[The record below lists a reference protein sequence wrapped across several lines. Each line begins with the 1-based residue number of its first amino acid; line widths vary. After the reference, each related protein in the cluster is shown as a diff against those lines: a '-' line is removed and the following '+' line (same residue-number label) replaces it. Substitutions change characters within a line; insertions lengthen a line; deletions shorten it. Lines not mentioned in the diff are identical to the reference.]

1 MPVLARPEGSI
12 YYQSTG
18 TGSPALLL
26 SHGFAASS
34 AMFAPNISALSL
46 RNLVLT
52 WDLRGHGRSEYPTD
66 PACYSS
72 AAALGDMA
80 ALLDAAGLDRAVL
93 GGQSLGGYLSL
104 AFALKHPPRVAGL
117 VLIDTGPGF
126 RNEAARQDWNRRA
139 NDTATRLA
147 ERGLAA
153 VGGSAELHGDE
164 HRDASG
170 LALAARGTLTQHDSH
185 VLDGLPSIAV
195 PTLIDLARTS
205 QNPAVRKQAVSSLS
219 QIRDPRAS
227 AFLAEL
233 LTK

>member
-93 GGQSLGGYLSL
+93 GGQ
-104 AFALKHPPRVAGL
+104 
-117 VLIDTGPGF
+117 
-126 RNEAARQDWNRRA
+126 
-139 NDTATRLA
+139 
-147 ERGLAA
+147 
-153 VGGSAELHGDE
+153 
-164 HRDASG
+164 
-170 LALAARGTLTQHDSH
+170 
-185 VLDGLPSIAV
+185 
-195 PTLIDLARTS
+195 
-205 QNPAVRKQAVSSLS
+205 
-219 QIRDPRAS
+219 
-227 AFLAEL
+227 
-233 LTK
+233 